1 MKKLIPVLL
10 ILFLSLIVLLIFCC
24 FTVQAQQ
31 TIEYDFLNNKLVN
44 KDLNAENG
52 ELVVFKVIDVNPFL
66 YEVSIKQEGYDYNT
80 TVPVL
85 FKTYFNITEDEKSVL
100 RSVLEDV
107 KGETGK
113 KESGAYTSFM
123 KSVNVYENYVS
134 AYEELLALVHI
145 DGLSIKEIVES
156 KEEITGKEDAG
167 FLKDIKNNIEVIDSI
182 HRNYSDEDID
192 YIYET
197 LEAAGFKNLPLDM
210 KKLLTKINPGSF
222 SFSASPVTA
231 EKDVI
236 IYEITITP
244 IENEDVEKYGSGSKE
259 VSFKVPV
266 EVLGGFKIDFST
278 GLFVSNLIDHKYA
291 ITGDSI
297 FSANDTL
304 RGYRILRNEEGK
316 IKIGL
321 SAMMHLYYRFSSII
335 NVGLNIGVGIIPDQ
349 SVSYLGGGSLIFGNK
364 NRFII
369 SGGVMLGSVERLSSL
384 IKEKN
389 LYPDIPLQNNLTVKE
404 LDLGWYLGISYNL

>member
-1 MKKLIPVLL
+1 MKKLIPVQF
-10 ILFLSLIVLLIFCC
+10 ILFLSLIVLLIFSA
-24 FTVQAQQ
+24 FSVQAQQ
-31 TIEYDFLNNKLVN
+31 TIEYDFLKNKLIN
-44 KDLNAENG
+44 EDLNAENG

-66 YEVSIKQEGYDYNT
+66 YEVSINQEGYEYNT

-85 FKTYFNITEDEKSVL
+85 FQTYFNIPERMHRRKLEELVAKDI
-100 RSVLEDV
+100 RSE
-107 KGETGK
+107 
-113 KESGAYTSFM
+113 AYTSFIN
-123 KSVNVYENYVS
+123 SVNVYENYVS
-134 AYEELLALVHI
+134 AYEELLNLVHI
-145 DGLSIKEIVES
+145 DGLSINEIIES

-182 HRNYSDEDID
+182 HRKHSDEEID
-192 YIYET
+192 NIYET
-197 LEAAGFKNLPLDM
+197 LEASGFKELPLDM
-210 KKLLTKINPGSF
+210 KRLLTKINANSF

-236 IYEITITP
+236 IYEVTITP
-244 IENEDVEKYGSGSKE
+244 VENADVMKYGSGSKK

-291 ITGDSI
+291 ITSDSI
-297 FSANDTL
+297 LSANDTL

-316 IKIGL
+316 IKLGL

-335 NVGLNIGVGIIPDQ
+335 NVGLNFGVGIIPDQ
-349 SVSYLGGGSLIFGNK
+349 SVSYLGGGSLIFGNE

-389 LYPDIPLQNNLTVKE
+389 LYPDIPLQNDLTVKE
-404 LDLGWYLGISYNL
+404 LDFGWYLGISYNL

>member
-1 MKKLIPVLL
+1 MKKLIPVQF
-10 ILFLSLIVLLIFCC
+10 ILFLSLIVLLIFSA
-24 FTVQAQQ
+24 FSVQAQQ
-31 TIEYDFLNNKLVN
+31 TIEYDFLKNKLIN
-44 KDLNAENG
+44 EDLNAENG

-66 YEVSIKQEGYDYNT
+66 YEVSINQEGYEYNT

-85 FKTYFNITEDEKSVL
+85 FQTYFNIPERMHRRKLEELVAKDI
-100 RSVLEDV
+100 RSE
-107 KGETGK
+107 
-113 KESGAYTSFM
+113 AYTSFIN
-123 KSVNVYENYVS
+123 SVNVYENYVS
-134 AYEELLALVHI
+134 AYEELLNLVHI
-145 DGLSIKEIVES
+145 DGLSINEIIES
-156 KEEITGKEDAG
+156 KEEITGKEDAL
-167 FLKDIKNNIEVIDSI
+167 FLKDIKNNIEVIESI
-182 HRNYSDEDID
+182 HSKHSDAEINN
-192 YIYET
+192 IYET
-197 LEAAGFKNLPLDM
+197 LEAAGFENLPLDM
-210 KKLLTKINPGSF
+210 KKLLTKINPSSF

-236 IYEITITP
+236 IYEVTITP
-244 IENEDVEKYGSGSKE
+244 VENADVMKYGSGSKK

-297 FSANDTL
+297 FNANDTL
-304 RGYRILRNEEGK
+304 RGYRVLRNEEGK

>member
-1 MKKLIPVLL
+1 MKKLIPALP
-10 ILFLSLIVLLIFCC
+10 ILFLSSIVLLIFCS

-31 TIEYDFLNNKLVN
+31 TIEYDFIKNKLVSKN
-44 KDLNAENG
+44 LNAVNG

-85 FKTYFNITEDEKSVL
+85 FQTYFNITEPTGL
-100 RSVLEDV
+100 TRLEQKFMSDV
-107 KGETGK
+107 KSE
-113 KESGAYTSFM
+113 ARTSFM
-123 KSVNVYENYVS
+123 NSVNVYENYVS

-145 DGLSIKEIVES
+145 DGLSIKEIVKS
-156 KEEITGKEDAG
+156 KEEILGKEDAG

-182 HRNYSDEDID
+182 HRYHSDEDID
-192 YIYET
+192 YVYES
-197 LEAAGFKNLPLDM
+197 LEAAGFKNLPADM
-210 KKLLTKINPGSF
+210 KKLLTKINPNSF

-297 FSANDTL
+297 FNANDTL